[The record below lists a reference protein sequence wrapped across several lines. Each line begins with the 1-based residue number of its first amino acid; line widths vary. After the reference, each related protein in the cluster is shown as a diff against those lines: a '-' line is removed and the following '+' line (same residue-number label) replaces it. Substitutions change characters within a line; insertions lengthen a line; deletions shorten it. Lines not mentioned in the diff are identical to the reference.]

1 MSTEDDSLA
10 CTGERV
16 IEDDYKKTPSRYLI
30 YLFHIATYNF
40 CLPYLQGKKVL
51 EFGSG
56 SGYGTHRLSG
66 ECQHITGVDI
76 SADAIAYAKNHYVS
90 DNLEYR
96 AIQDIQSGPLPFAD
110 NEFDVVI
117 SFQVM
122 EHIRQV
128 DEYLAEIQR
137 VLRDQGTLI
146 IATPDRTTRLFSGQ
160 RPWNR
165 YHVTEYDPESF
176 LAAMVARFPDT
187 KLNGMSARRNV
198 IDIELNRTRR
208 TRLVTYPFTFPL
220 CPEWYRQLFLGLL
233 KKISTSLLGPVENS
247 ADDSRNHLDYG
258 FSIDDI
264 EISQDASPSVN
275 IISVSS
281 NGR

>member
-1 MSTEDDSLA
+1 MSKEDDSLA

-56 SGYGTHRLSG
+56 SGYGTHRISG
-66 ECQHITGVDI
+66 ACQHITGVDI
-76 SADAIAYAKNHYVS
+76 SAEAIAYAKSQYVS
-90 DNLEYR
+90 DNLKYQVIR
-96 AIQDIQSGPLPFAD
+96 DIQSEPLPFSD

-128 DEYLAEIQR
+128 DKYLAEIQR
-137 VLRDQGTLI
+137 VLRDGGTLI
-146 IATPDRTTRLFSGQ
+146 IATPDRTTRLFPGQ

-165 YHVTEYDPESF
+165 YHVNEHDPGSF
-176 LAAMVARFPDT
+176 LATMVPRFPDT
-187 KLNGMSARRNV
+187 TLYGMSARRDV

-208 TRLVTYPFTFPL
+208 TRLITYPFSFPL
-220 CPEWYRQLFLGLL
+220 CPEWYRQLFLGLS
-233 KKISTSLLGPVENS
+233 KKISALLSGPADNS
-247 ADDSRNHLDYG
+247 AEDSRDHPDYG
-258 FSIDDI
+258 FSLDDI
-264 EISQDASPSVN
+264 EISQNASPSVN

-281 NGR
+281 NSR